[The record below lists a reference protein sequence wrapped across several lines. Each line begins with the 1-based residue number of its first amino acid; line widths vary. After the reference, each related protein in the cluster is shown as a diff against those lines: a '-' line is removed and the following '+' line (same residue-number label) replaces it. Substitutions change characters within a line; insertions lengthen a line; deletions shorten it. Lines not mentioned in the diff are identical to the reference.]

1 MSGSP
6 PGTTEVR
13 PVVRRRVAHRR
24 RRLRRL
30 TLAQAGFTLIAAVVL
45 VALVWVGWRSAMRIT
60 GGRDELVTDPAAPG
74 YVGEVLPTDV
84 TLLAVT
90 GDGGELIS
98 MLVLVDDEGASG
110 LTAVPMSPHLV
121 LAGFEDGPA
130 EAASSVFADGGIDV
144 LQLRLGAD
152 LGFGSTDALVVP
164 GAVLVELVR
173 SVGPLTVHLA
183 DDVFEAP
190 VDADPEDATLR
201 YPAGEAVLEPEVV
214 DDFLALSGYRELD
227 PNRALRA
234 GALWTAMLDAFS
246 EGVPPVTPF
255 GDAGDPERLA
265 TLLEA
270 MATQRPEFRSIPM
283 TPMQLSADPPVT
295 LHRIDTEAM
304 ADWVA
309 SHVPFPSAAFP
320 GQFATTAVL
329 DGTGTEGAVRTV
341 APRVVRAG
349 AQILLSGNAD
359 AFDVESTR
367 VEYSREEVRPAA
379 ERIAEALG
387 AEVVSVEG
395 GRPDVDVTV
404 VVGKD
409 LLA

>member
-1 MSGSP
+1 MSGTP

-13 PVVRRRVAHRR
+13 PVVRRRVAQRR

-190 VDADPEDATLR
+190 VDADPAHPGERLPTQVRRIARDPLDPRFDDRAFRALLR
-201 YPAGEAVLEPEVV
+201 GTDRGIKAVLLDQRAIAGIGNIYADEALWRTRLHWAQPARTVSTRKANELLAAVRDVFVQALAEGGTSFDDLYVNVNGESGYFERSLQAYGRAGEPCA
-214 DDFLALSGYRELD
+214 RC
-227 PNRALRA
+227 
-234 GALWTAMLDAFS
+234 
-246 EGVPPVTPF
+246 
-255 GDAGDPERLA
+255 
-265 TLLEA
+265 
-270 MATQRPEFRSIPM
+270 
-283 TPMQLSADPPVT
+283 
-295 LHRIDTEAM
+295 
-304 ADWVA
+304 
-309 SHVPFPSAAFP
+309 
-320 GQFATTAVL
+320 
-329 DGTGTEGAVRTV
+329 
-341 APRVVRAG
+341 
-349 AQILLSGNAD
+349 
-359 AFDVESTR
+359 
-367 VEYSREEVRPAA
+367 
-379 ERIAEALG
+379 
-387 AEVVSVEG
+387 
-395 GRPDVDVTV
+395 GRPLVREPFANRSSFRCPRCQ
-404 VVGKD
+404 G
-409 LLA
+409 LRGR